1 MSYELIE
8 TFTKETILYCPVAH
22 HYTTLDGQTLVS
34 GSAYAKQNTPDFD
47 ADKIAG
53 FVATKL
59 KARKS
64 DILEMWA
71 MNGDLASKFGTAL
84 HLAMEQWFR
93 FRDLGT
99 SKGYHRPKIRYLLDA
114 VETFPLKEANIV
126 PEAVVSDSVALRCGR
141 LDAIVVNE
149 DCSLSVLDYKTDAN
163 VEKNLEK
170 HTLQLNFYRAILEAK
185 GFRVKEMVIWA
196 YDGAWSAHTLKRKE
210 IL

>member
-1 MSYELIE
+1 MACDLIE
-8 TFTKETILYCPVAH
+8 TFTKETILYDAATH
-22 HYTTLDGQTLVS
+22 HYTTVDGQALVS

-47 ADKIAG
+47 AEKIAG

-64 DILEMWA
+64 DILAMWA
-71 MNGDLASKFGTAL
+71 MNGDLAAKFGTAL

-93 FRDLGT
+93 FRDMGT
-99 SKGYHRPKIRYLLDA
+99 SKGYHRPKIRYLRDA
-114 VETFPLKEANIV
+114 VETFPLKDANIV

-141 LDAIVVNE
+141 LDAILLNADGSV
-149 DCSLSVLDYKTDAN
+149 SVLDYKTDSN
-163 VEKNLEK
+163 VEKNLVK

-185 GFRVKEMVIWA
+185 GRLVKEMVIWT

-210 IL
+210 II

>member
-1 MSYELIE
+1 MAYDLIE
-8 TFTKETILYCPVAH
+8 TFTKETILYDPATH
-22 HYTTLDGQTLVS
+22 HYTTVDGQTLVS

-64 DILEMWA
+64 DILAMWA
-71 MNGDLASKFGTAL
+71 MNGDLAAKFGTAL

-99 SKGYHRPKIRYLLDA
+99 SKGYHRPKIRYLRDA
-114 VETFPLKEANIV
+114 VETFPFRDANAV
-126 PEAVVSDSVALRCGR
+126 PEAVISDSQGRRCGR
-141 LDAIVVNE
+141 TDLLVINDDESIGIK
-149 DCSLSVLDYKTDAN
+149 DYKTDSN
-163 VEKNLEK
+163 IEKNIEK
-170 HTLQLNFYRAILEAK
+170 HTLQLNFYREILEKK
-185 GFRVKEMVIWA
+185 GFRVKDMELWI

>member
-1 MSYELIE
+1 MACELIE
-8 TFTKETILYCPVAH
+8 TFTKETILYDPATH
-22 HYTTLDGQTLVS
+22 HYTTVDGQTLVS

-64 DILEMWA
+64 DILAMWA
-71 MNGDLASKFGTAL
+71 MNGDLAAKFGTAL

-99 SKGYHRPKIRYLLDA
+99 SKGYHRPKIRYLRDA
-114 VETFPLKEANIV
+114 VETFPLKDANIV

-141 LDAIVVNE
+141 LDGILLNADGSV
-149 DCSLSVLDYKTDAN
+149 SVLDYKTDSN
-163 VEKNLEK
+163 VEKNLDK

-185 GFRVKEMVIWA
+185 GFRVKELVIWA

>member
-1 MSYELIE
+1 MAFELIE
-8 TFTKETILYCPVAH
+8 TFTKETLLYDSVHH
-22 HYTTLDGQTLVS
+22 HYTTVDGQTLVS
-34 GSAYAKQNTPDFD
+34 GSAYAKQHTPYFD
-47 ADKIAG
+47 AHKIAR

-64 DILEMWA
+64 DILAMWA
-71 MNGDLASKFGTAL
+71 MNGDLAAKFGTAL

-99 SKGYHRPKIRYLLDA
+99 AKEYHRPKIQYLRDA
-114 VETFPLKEANIV
+114 GETFPLRGANIV

-141 LDAIVVNE
+141 LDGIVINTGG
-149 DCSLSVLDYKTDAN
+149 SVSIIDYKTDSN

-185 GFRVKEMVIWA
+185 GFLVKEMVIWA
-196 YDGAWSAHTLKRKE
+196 YVGAWSAHTLKRRDV
-210 IL
+210 L